1 MKKIIYD
8 FGANN
13 GDNIEYYLLKSDL
26 LVIVEANPRLCNLI
40 RKKFKQEIY
49 NKKLIVEN
57 CILTSD
63 VSETLQQF
71 YVHKE
76 NHLLSQFPRPDDKYI
91 NNFYIEKIS
100 SKRVTNIIKEYGDPY
115 YVKIDIENYDHAILY
130 ELLNNKIIPDYIS
143 AEANTLD
150 IFCTLVSLG
159 NYKSFK
165 LVNGEDVHIIYQNT
179 QIETLNGLKNFK
191 FVKNSAG
198 PFGNDINGPWI
209 TSDNFFYL
217 LAKEKLGW
225 KDIHCSKIDHPEINK
240 NYLKY
245 YDRKKAIKKKIIK
258 ILKKIIRIFKKIDFF
273 KKFI

>member
-26 LVIVEANPRLCNLI
+26 LVAIEANPELCDFI
-40 RKKFKQEIY
+40 RKKFKQEID

-63 VSETLQQF
+63 SSEEPQQF
-71 YVHKE
+71 YIHKE
-76 NHLLSQFPRPDDKYI
+76 NHLLSQFPKPDDKYI
-91 NNFYIEKIS
+91 NNFYIKTIS
-100 SKRVTNIIKEYGDPY
+100 SKKVTNIIKEYGDPY
-115 YVKIDIENYDHAILY
+115 YVKIDIENYDHAILF

-150 IFCTLVSLG
+150 VFCTLITLG

-165 LVNGEDVHIIYQNT
+165 LVNGEDVHITYQKT
-179 QIETLNGLKNFK
+179 QIETLDGLKNFI
-191 FVKNSAG
+191 FPKNSAG

-209 TSDNFFYL
+209 SRDNFFYL

-225 KDIHCSKIDHPEINK
+225 KDIHCSKIDHAEINK

-245 YDRKKAIKKKIIK
+245 YDKKKAIRKRIIK
-258 ILKKIIRIFKKIDFF
+258 IFKKILRIFKKINF
-273 KKFI
+273 

>member
-26 LVIVEANPRLCNLI
+26 LVAVEANPELCDFI
-40 RKKFKQEIY
+40 RKKYKQEIN

-63 VSETLQQF
+63 SSETLQQF
-71 YVHKE
+71 YIHKE
-76 NHLLSQFPRPDDKYI
+76 NHLLSQFPKPNEKYI
-91 NNFYIEKIS
+91 NNFYVEKIS
-100 SKRVTNIIKEYGDPY
+100 SKKVANIIEKYGNPY
-115 YVKIDIENYDHAILY
+115 YIKIDVENYDHEILF
-130 ELLNNKIIPDYIS
+130 ELLNYKIIPDYIS
-143 AEANTLD
+143 VEANTLD
-150 IFCTLVSLG
+150 VFCTLVSLG

-165 LVNGEDVHIIYQNT
+165 LVNGEDVHIAYQKKL
-179 QIETLNGLKNFK
+179 IETLDGLKNFK
-191 FVKNSAG
+191 FAINSAG

-209 TSDNFFYL
+209 SKDNFFYL

-245 YDRKKAIKKKIIK
+245 YDRKKAIKKRMIK
-258 ILKKIIRIFKKIDFF
+258 ILKKIIRIFKKVNFF
-273 KKFI
+273 K